1 VSRVLHICCVTL
13 GLGQSSACCEMDIAA
28 WLGEYYT
35 DSDGSEVSLP
45 DKVKEV
51 LLTAFNDD
59 VLDEKQDILDD
70 AVDLPPKRMKQL
82 VEIFQ
87 IAYKDV
93 TPPAEQKLMH
103 LARIDRWLRARFS
116 EDEDGTSSVLDGKG
130 KDKPSEAESKDLTA
144 QGLTQPRQMRIL
156 ELSLYLGRPV
166 GDSELEGGSYKSPAA
181 TFKGS
186 TLAKKGGDLVTLD
199 MVIKQ
204 TLVDGKREPL
214 EDWFTELLQLMGED
228 TTTEMKDVSARIS
241 LFWNQVRSDF
251 KSPKMVA
258 RYLQLYR
265 KRYQGRGIPVLADD
279 NLRSAVFSALLA
291 EKEEAPQPP
300 TAPASLSSL
309 SSYSGST
316 TSGSSIASSA
326 AAAANEASAK
336 MMAALDKLVVGQT
349 EMKEVQTKLNQKVLA
364 IERTLNSA
372 SENRCFLCN
381 ESGHKKENC
390 PNKDKFT
397 RSGKPKSAESES

>member
-1 VSRVLHICCVTL
+1 
-13 GLGQSSACCEMDIAA
+13 M
-28 WLGEYYT
+28 
-35 DSDGSEVSLP
+35 
-45 DKVKEV
+45 
-51 LLTAFNDD
+51 
-59 VLDEKQDILDD
+59 
-70 AVDLPPKRMKQL
+70 
-82 VEIFQ
+82 
-87 IAYKDV
+87 
-93 TPPAEQKLMH
+93 
-103 LARIDRWLRARFS
+103 
-116 EDEDGTSSVLDGKG
+116 
-130 KDKPSEAESKDLTA
+130 
-144 QGLTQPRQMRIL
+144 
-156 ELSLYLGRPV
+156 YLGRPV
-166 GDSELEGGSYKSPAA
+166 GDSELDGGSYKSPAA

-291 EKEEAPQPP
+291 EKEEAPHPP
-300 TAPASLSSL
+300 TAPSSVSSL

-349 EMKEVQTKLNQKVLA
+349 EMKETQTRLNQKVLA
-364 IERTLNSA
+364 IERTLSSGA
-372 SENRCFLCN
+372 SDKCFLCN

-397 RSGKPKSAESES
+397 RSGKLKVSFGESES

>member
-1 VSRVLHICCVTL
+1 
-13 GLGQSSACCEMDIAA
+13 MDIEA
-28 WLGEYYT
+28 WLGEYYQ
-35 DSDGSEVSLP
+35 DSDGSEVVLP
-45 DKVKEV
+45 DAVKTV
-51 LLTAFNDD
+51 LMKAFQDGVLDAKQD
-59 VLDEKQDILDD
+59 VLDDKVEL
-70 AVDLPPKRMKQL
+70 VPKRMKQL
-82 VEIFQ
+82 VEVYHV
-87 IAYKDV
+87 AYKDV
-93 TPPAEQKLMH
+93 VPTADQKQMH
-103 LARIDRWLRARFS
+103 LVRIDRWLRARYSDS
-116 EDEDGTSSVLDGKG
+116 EDEASSVLDGKI
-130 KDKPSEAESKDLTA
+130 KEKPTEAEDKDLTA
-144 QGLTQPRQMRIL
+144 QGLSLPRQMRIL

-166 GDSELEGGSYKSPAA
+166 GDSELDGGSYKSPAA

-228 TTTEMKDVSARIS
+228 TTAEMKEVSARVS

-291 EKEEAPQPP
+291 EKEEAPHPP
-300 TAPASLSSL
+300 TAPSSVSSL

-349 EMKEVQTKLNQKVLA
+349 EMKEVQTRLNLKVLA

-381 ESGHKKENC
+381 ESGHKKESC
-390 PNKDKFT
+390 PNKEKFT
-397 RSGKPKSAESES
+397 RSGKPKVSFESES